1 MTGAGV
7 VVNATPAG
15 MGGEHSMPCDPALLR
30 PGQVVVDLVYEP
42 LETAWLAAARK
53 EGIEAH
59 NGLSMLVHQAA
70 LAFTL
75 WTGVPAPVDVMRDA
89 VATNLA

>member
-1 MTGAGV
+1 M
-7 VVNATPAG
+7 
-15 MGGEHSMPCDPALLR
+15 
-30 PGQVVVDLVYEP
+30 VDLVYEP

-70 LAFTL
+70 LAFTF